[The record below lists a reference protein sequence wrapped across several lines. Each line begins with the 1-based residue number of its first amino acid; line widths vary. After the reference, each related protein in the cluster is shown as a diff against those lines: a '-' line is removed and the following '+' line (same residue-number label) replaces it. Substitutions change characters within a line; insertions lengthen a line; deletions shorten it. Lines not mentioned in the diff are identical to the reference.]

1 MNKTQLAAQLTLW
14 GLVVEGDETYDE
26 LYSAYKY
33 YKEYRLSGA
42 MPTAQR
48 LQMHRMWRSVER
60 DNSDAAPPGKLSP
73 GWN

>member
-26 LYSAYKY
+26 LYTAYKSFKAY
-33 YKEYRLSGA
+33 LLGG
-42 MPTAQR
+42 TAPRTTGNSVHYMRGQ
-48 LQMHRMWRSVER
+48 VER
-60 DNSDAAPPGKLSP
+60 HNSNAVSTNEVPR